1 MVIPF
6 SNLFGKTILSGQFFK
21 EGSNQQ
27 HLLFTFEKE
36 EILKEGQTVW
46 KSRFFN
52 AQKKLVALEKLV
64 FEGEK
69 LTEYYLN
76 QSQVKETGKFYLHDN
91 ILKMYYSKNE
101 KDSSATLIWNDKTI
115 LPPMI
120 PGFLKKQR
128 KNLEEKK
135 SLEVKLVVPHL
146 LTAISYEFRLGK
158 KNNSKCL
165 KKASYCVF
173 FEPGYF
179 FIRWMVEPLI
189 LSLDKDFQILKA
201 EGPSLLYVKENSS
214 GKWVPFKG
222 DAFFTY

>member
-1 MVIPF
+1 MAIPF

-27 HLLFTFEKE
+27 QLLFTFEKE
-36 EILKEGQTVW
+36 EIFKEGQKVW
-46 KSRFFN
+46 ESRFFN

-101 KDSSATLIWNDKTI
+101 KDSSATLIWDDKTI

-120 PGFLKKQR
+120 PGFLKKHR

-158 KNNSKCL
+158 NNDSRCL
-165 KKASYCVF
+165 KKTSYCVF
-173 FEPGYF
+173 FVPGYF

-189 LSLDKDFQILKA
+189 LSLDKDFQIMKA

-214 GKWVPFKG
+214 GEWVSFKG
-222 DAFFTY
+222 DAIFSY